1 MPLDDRLEHYLARLD
16 RALTAISISDR
27 ADIVTE
33 IKSHV
38 LSALDREPKPS
49 MDSVLAALGEPE
61 IVANH
66 YLLERGLKP
75 GKPPVSPIVK
85 WIVIGFLGTLA
96 TFVILIAL
104 LLKAAGPVI
113 KVSDK
118 EDRVT
123 LLGGFIDI
131 DGKKG
136 TVKIGDS
143 FIDSGNAKTDKFQG
157 SAPAKS
163 GDKLSVK
170 FSNGSI
176 IAESGTEWKWD
187 CRGALD
193 DKPEP
198 TAKAGTIDFSAIDH
212 LRCSL
217 TFPKGVNANIEGTNG
232 KIQLDKPEFNLEASL
247 DNGKATVTPQDG
259 TKYGFDFT
267 VHNGK
272 ISAPPSDANPDYKL
286 RIQLGN
292 GKITVEGKE

>member
-33 IKSHV
+33 IKSHA
-38 LSALDREPKPS
+38 LSAMEREPKPS
-49 MDSVLAALGEPE
+49 LDSVLAALGEPE

-143 FIDSGNAKTDKFQG
+143 FIDGGNAKTEKFQG
-157 SAPAKS
+157 SAPGKA
-163 GDKLSVK
+163 GDKLIVK
-170 FSNGSI
+170 FGNGSI
-176 IAESGTEWKWD
+176 TAESGTEWKWD
-187 CRGALD
+187 CRGSLD
-193 DKPEP
+193 DKGEP
-198 TAKAGTIDFSAIDH
+198 AAKANTLDLSAVDH

-217 TFPKGVNANIEGTNG
+217 TFPKGANAEIEGQNG
-232 KIQLDKPEFNLEASL
+232 KIQVDKPEFNLDADLE
-247 DNGKATVTPQDG
+247 NGKAHVTPNDG
-259 TKYGFDFT
+259 TKYAFDFS
-267 VHNGK
+267 VRNGK
-272 ISAPPSDANPDYKL
+272 SQTPPSAAKPDYKL
-286 RIQLGN
+286 RIQVGS
-292 GKITVEGKE
+292 GKISVEGKE